1 METRNRQCTC
11 KGPVAG
17 RGRSGT
23 DWRGGLQSAR
33 TRIRR
38 HWPSRASH
46 CQTPGTRRNDQRRS
60 QVEAAFVLGAIHAHS
75 PNHAPRRPSRKPR
88 PFQPHTRA
96 RPVNPGRARQ
106 RRHAPPTSCPG
117 YPASPQRVGQSG
129 AAARRGRG
137 PCEHKRPETHTV
149 SGAVTMTTGALAPP
163 RTQPGTRPR
172 AGGGGRWGVSPAVRS
187 ASRPRPLRNR
197 VTFCPGLNSLLNST
211 FTESLLCPEARDP
224 PPNRSDSKQNPALG
238 WLIPGGRV
246 RKGRNQRA

>member
-1 METRNRQCTC
+1 MRVPRLGGTGQVGPLTARPRGPEETTRD
-11 KGPVAG
+11 GA
-17 RGRSGT
+17 RS
-23 DWRGGLQSAR
+23 
-33 TRIRR
+33 
-38 HWPSRASH
+38 
-46 CQTPGTRRNDQRRS
+46 
-60 QVEAAFVLGAIHAHS
+60 
-75 PNHAPRRPSRKPR
+75 RRPLFWAPSTRTPPTTPPGGRPGSPAPSSRT
-88 PFQPHTRA
+88 HTRA
-96 RPVNPGRARQ
+96 RLVNPGRARQ
-106 RRHAPPTSCPG
+106 RHAPPTSCPG

-172 AGGGGRWGVSPAVRS
+172 AGGGGQWGVSPAVRS